1 MQPDVFV
8 VPEELI
14 PARYTTGWG
23 HVRWLLL
30 AVEILS
36 PATERVDRRVKRDFY
51 LAGGVH
57 EYWIVDLDARVIE
70 RWVPDRPTPAV
81 RSLASGAAPAP
92 EQCARAGAKV
102 DRDQAVGAAAINP
115 SGTFGQA
122 ARGTESSPATHASK
136 VVESRHPAISPT
148 NVASFARDGMW

>member
-36 PATERVDRRVKRDFY
+36 PATERVDRRVKRDFIWRE
-51 LAGGVH
+51 ASTSTG
-57 EYWIVDLDARVIE
+57 
-70 RWVPDRPTPAV
+70 
-81 RSLASGAAPAP
+81 SLIWM
-92 EQCARAGAKV
+92 RA
-102 DRDQAVGAAAINP
+102 
-115 SGTFGQA
+115 
-122 ARGTESSPATHASK
+122 
-136 VVESRHPAISPT
+136 
-148 NVASFARDGMW
+148 